1 MSSPAAR
8 GIITLLVLFGTP
20 SCGAVKRVHECQE
33 VVDVVNAGLV
43 DLHVEVPDAGA
54 DARAYTRIA
63 DGYDALG
70 KRLRELAPED
80 ASLAKAVEG
89 YVELAERA
97 AKTSRSY
104 SEALVARAR
113 NKKERADRDNKLTR
127 IRTQAQT
134 DLSREAQVVRKL
146 NSVCHPQ

>member
-1 MSSPAAR
+1 MNRPGAGAV
-8 GIITLLVLFGTP
+8 IALLVLFGTP

-43 DLHVEVPDAGA
+43 DLFVEVPDAGA
-54 DARAYTRIA
+54 DAKAYTRIA
-63 DGYDALG
+63 DAYDALS
-70 KRLRELAPED
+70 KRLKGLAPAD
-80 ASLAKAVEG
+80 PSLAKALEG
-89 YVELAERA
+89 YVEVADRA
-97 AKTSRSY
+97 AKNSRSY
-104 SEALVARAR
+104 SEALSSRAR
-113 NKKERADRDNKLTR
+113 NKKERADRDNRLTR